1 MKANKGLE
9 ELFPDVKEDL
19 DIHLADIENKSTKKN
34 NSSDNKVTET
44 HSSSS
49 SEDEIEDTKG
59 KDSHVDKLENELQD
73 IEA

>member
-9 ELFPDVKEDL
+9 ELFPDVKIDL
-19 DIHLADIENKSTKKN
+19 DNNLADIENKSTKKN

-49 SEDEIEDTKG
+49 SGDEIEDTKG